1 MYSAAWFI
9 DSQPPYI
16 LLHCYLCHS
25 NLWVTMDAWNPVWIF
40 TFQFVGRR
48 KVIMKG
54 TYLFL
59 LLRLFPRSCTY
70 DFHLYPVGSNLVTCL
85 PLAWV
90 PRTYWIIK
98 CSVLRMKRGTDIATI
113 GGLRHPVLISQLP
126 TTSSQ
131 KLWLISF
138 LSLKKWVCMFVC
150 VCICVFIDIYMLM
163 LFCFVYI
170 NIMGVYHRDCFA
182 QLFSFNDIFWRSF
195 HIL

>member
-25 NLWVTMDAWNPVWIF
+25 NLWVTIDAWNPVWIF
-40 TFQFVGRR
+40 TFQFVRRR

-70 DFHLYPVGSNLVTCL
+70 DFHLYPVGSNLVTRL

-98 CSVLRMKRGTDIATI
+98 CSVLRMKRGVVFSI
-113 GGLRHPVLISQLP
+113 LSLSPSYPLLLP
-126 TTSSQ
+126 RNCG
-131 KLWLISF
+131 SF
-138 LSLKKWVCMFVC
+138 LFYHLRNGYVCLC
-150 VCICVFIDIYMLM
+150 VY
-163 LFCFVYI
+163 VY
-170 NIMGVYHRDCFA
+170 VY
-182 QLFSFNDIFWRSF
+182 L
-195 HIL
+195 

>member
-1 MYSAAWFI
+1 MGHNRRLKSSLNLHIPVCKKEEGHYERNISLSPFKAISQKLHIWLSFIPCWLKSSHTPTPGVSATHLLNNQVFCSK
-9 DSQPPYI
+9 DEEGSG
-16 LLHCYLCHS
+16 LLH
-25 NLWVTMDAWNPVWIF
+25 PF
-40 TFQFVGRR
+40 
-48 KVIMKG
+48 
-54 TYLFL
+54 
-59 LLRLFPRSCTY
+59 
-70 DFHLYPVGSNLVTCL
+70 
-85 PLAWV
+85 
-90 PRTYWIIK
+90 
-98 CSVLRMKRGTDIATI
+98 
-113 GGLRHPVLISQLP
+113 LISQLP

-163 LFCFVYI
+163 LFYFVYI